1 MVKVSVIIPTYNSE
15 KSITRAVI
23 SVLNQA
29 GIGKDFTIELIVV
42 DDCSVD
48 NTVEIL
54 KKFGGILFYK
64 TPENSGGP
72 NKGRN
77 IGLKNASGDYICL
90 LDHDDTWEP
99 QKLRLQLKAAENFP
113 IVTCGYEVTNA
124 VTGLHAMVGDSD
136 SRIISFKP
144 NETFLKK
151 LSKEKTNVQHVY
163 MSTIMIHRSL
173 KHIFFEENFGMLDF
187 DWILRLFEGRPS
199 AEVSANLVSR
209 SVNHK
214 NLSLNDEYRKRDYYC
229 SLMVLET
236 YEKMY
241 SNEVVKG
248 IRRTNGSRARYYYL
262 VGEMRKARRYL
273 LKAMPGLKEL
283 LYYLTSF
290 FGSTWVKKRFVIFG

>member
-15 KSITRAVI
+15 KSIASAVI
-23 SVLNQA
+23 SVLTQA

-54 KKFGGILFYK
+54 KKFEDILFYK

-113 IVTCGYEVTNA
+113 IVTCSYEVTNT

-163 MSTIMIHRSL
+163 MSTIMIHKSL
-173 KHIFFEENFGMLDF
+173 KHILFEENFGMLDF

-273 LKAMPGLKEL
+273 LKAKPGLKEV